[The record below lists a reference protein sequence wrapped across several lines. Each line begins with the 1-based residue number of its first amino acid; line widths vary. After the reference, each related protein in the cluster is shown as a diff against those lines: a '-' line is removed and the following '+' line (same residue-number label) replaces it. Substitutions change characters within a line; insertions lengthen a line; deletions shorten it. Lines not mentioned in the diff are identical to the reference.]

1 MRLSPH
7 TSQNGHNQKN
17 LQTINAGEDL
27 EKKPS
32 YINAGNVNIYSHYG
46 EQYGDSL
53 KKIGINLPYD
63 PGIPLLGIYPEKATI
78 LKDTCAPVFIAAL
91 FTIARTQKQP
101 RCPSIDEWIKKFSY
115 VYIYTHTYIY
125 IHM

>member
-7 TSQNGHNQKN
+7 TSQDGHHQNF
-17 LQTINAGEDL
+17 INNKCWTVGG
-27 EKKPS
+27 
-32 YINAGNVNIYSHYG
+32 GNVNIYSHYG

>member
-63 PGIPLLGIYPEKATI
+63 PGIPLLG
-78 LKDTCAPVFIAAL
+78 
-91 FTIARTQKQP
+91 
-101 RCPSIDEWIKKFSY
+101 
-115 VYIYTHTYIY
+115 
-125 IHM
+125 M